1 MSQRHF
7 LRSGIL
13 SLLLLSLLVACGGET
28 ELTINWTVENEID
41 VVGYNLL
48 RSDAPDGEF
57 VQVNEA
63 IIPPLADPFIGGEH
77 EFVDRVGIRR
87 GETYYYLLE
96 TIDRVGNASQEGPF
110 PIEAR

>member
-1 MSQRHF
+1 MSGRDVMRQ
-7 LRSGIL
+7 GVIC
-13 SLLLLSLLVACGGET
+13 LLLLSLLTACGGET

-48 RSDAPDGEF
+48 RSDSPDGEF

-63 IIPPLADPFIGGEH
+63 IIPPLADPFVGGEH
-77 EFVDRVGIRR
+77 EFVDRAGVQR

-96 TIDRVGNASQEGPF
+96 TIDRVGNASREGPF